1 VPEFDTIETIGHSVI
16 QHGPCNQR
24 IYLMKAHADDLPGLM
39 DQLDA
44 LAQERGY
51 TKIFVKVP
59 APMEGDFIARQ
70 YLPEASIP
78 RYYRGET
85 DAIFLGKFLSPERAQ
100 ERHAEEVARNLEL
113 AAAKAGQGLS
123 ATPLKGLE
131 GIEIFETTPGDAET
145 MAEIYREVFET
156 YPFPIHDPEYLRE
169 TMRTHVRYFGVRE
182 GGRVVALASAEMD
195 HEALS
200 VEMTDFATLPS
211 QQGRGFAV
219 ALLQAMEAAMREGP
233 MRTAFTIAR
242 ALSPGMNITFAKLGY
257 EHSGTLT
264 NNTDI
269 CGRIESM
276 NIWHRSLD

>member
-1 VPEFDTIETIGHSVI
+1 MPEFDTIETIGHSVI

-24 IYLMKAHADDLPGLM
+24 IYLMKANADDLPGLI
-39 DQLDA
+39 DRLDA
-44 LAQERGY
+44 LAKERGY
-51 TKIFVKVP
+51 TKIFAKVP
-59 APMEGDFIARQ
+59 APMEGDFIARE
-70 YLPEASIP
+70 YLPEANIP

-85 DAIFLGKFLSPERAQ
+85 DAVFLGRFLSPERAQ
-100 ERHAEEVARNLEL
+100 ERHAEEIARNLAL
-113 AAAKAGQGLS
+113 AKEKAGQGLS
-123 ATPLKGLE
+123 APPLE
-131 GIEIFETTPGDAET
+131 RAEIFETTPGDAEA
-145 MAEIYREVFET
+145 MAEVYREVFET

-182 GGRVVALASAEMD
+182 EGRLVALASAEMD

-211 QQGRGFAV
+211 HRGRGFAV
-219 ALLQAMEAAMREGP
+219 ALLQVMEAAMREGP
-233 MRTAFTIAR
+233 MRTACTIAR
-242 ALSPGMNITFAKLGY
+242 ALSAGMNITFAKLGY

-276 NIWHRSLD
+276 NIWHRSLS